1 MEITGDRGQ
10 VQIEDEGNI
19 ARFYGELCSNGFYAD
34 AGSIL
39 WLKKKGEAT
48 EEDRLNLIHKVIRHQ
63 QNDSFKIL
71 FSDDEGRLL
80 FEEEIGLKI
89 QAGWP
94 KLGYY
99 VLMAAVLV
107 GLWLPILLME
117 ILDLADPLFRIT
129 FELPSVVLTG
139 LILIFGFG
147 IGRFRITA
155 EGNRI
160 TVRPAAGRSYSFSV
174 DEITRVNR
182 RVRKKLRQYEIRR
195 ITIYTKSKRVTLN
208 QRMCGIVDIDCY
220 LMRHVA
226 PERILTEKVDESDK
240 I

>member
-1 MEITGDRGQ
+1 MKITGDRGQ

-80 FEEEIGLKI
+80 FEEELGLKI

-99 VLMAAVLV
+99 ALMAAVLV

-160 TVRPAAGRSYSFSV
+160 TVRPAAGRKYSFSV
-174 DEITRVNR
+174 SEITKIVR
-182 RVRKKLRQYEIRR
+182 RTDAADIWDVRK
-195 ITIYTKSKRVTLN
+195 ITIDTESKRVSVN
-208 QRMCGIVDIDCY
+208 SFMAGIEELDAY
-220 LMRHVA
+220 LIKHVGS
-226 PERILTEKVDESDK
+226 EKIITK
-240 I
+240 GFGK

>member
-1 MEITGDRGQ
+1 MKITGDRGQ

-80 FEEEIGLKI
+80 FEEELGLKI
-89 QAGWP
+89 QAGWS

-117 ILDLADPLFRIT
+117 ILDLADPLFRIM

-139 LILIFGFG
+139 LFLIFGFG

-174 DEITRVNR
+174 DEITRVSR
-182 RVRKKLRQYEIRR
+182 RIRKKLRQYEIRR

-226 PERILTEKVDESDK
+226 SERILTEEIDESDK

>member
-1 MEITGDRGQ
+1 MKITGDRGQ

-80 FEEEIGLKI
+80 FEEELGLKI

-160 TVRPAAGRSYSFSV
+160 TVRPAAGRKYSFSV
-174 DEITRVNR
+174 SEITKIVR
-182 RVRKKLRQYEIRR
+182 RTDAADIWDVRK
-195 ITIYTKSKRVTLN
+195 ITIDTESKRVSVN
-208 QRMCGIVDIDCY
+208 SFMAGIEELDAY
-220 LMRHVA
+220 LIKHVGS
-226 PERILTEKVDESDK
+226 EKIITK
-240 I
+240 GFGK

>member
-1 MEITGDRGQ
+1 MKITGDRGQ
-10 VQIEDEGNI
+10 VQIEDKGNI

-80 FEEEIGLKI
+80 FEDELGLKI
-89 QAGWP
+89 EAGWP
-94 KLGYY
+94 KLSYY
-99 VLMAAVLV
+99 ALMAAVLV
-107 GLWLPILLME
+107 GLWLPIMLME
-117 ILDLADPLFRIT
+117 ILDLADPLFRIM

-160 TVRPAAGRSYSFSV
+160 TVRPAAGR
-174 DEITRVNR
+174 
-182 RVRKKLRQYEIRR
+182 RQI
-195 ITIYTKSKRVTLN
+195 
-208 QRMCGIVDIDCY
+208 
-220 LMRHVA
+220 
-226 PERILTEKVDESDK
+226 
-240 I
+240 

>member
-1 MEITGDRGQ
+1 M
-10 VQIEDEGNI
+10 
-19 ARFYGELCSNGFYAD
+19 
-34 AGSIL
+34 
-39 WLKKKGEAT
+39 
-48 EEDRLNLIHKVIRHQ
+48 
-63 QNDSFKIL
+63 

-80 FEEEIGLKI
+80 FEDELGLKI
-89 QAGWP
+89 QAGWS

-107 GLWLPILLME
+107 GLWLPIMLME
-117 ILDLADPLFRIT
+117 ILDLADPLFRIM

-139 LILIFGFG
+139 LFLIFGFG

-208 QRMCGIVDIDCY
+208 QRMCGIVDVDCY
-220 LMRHVA
+220 LIRHVA
-226 PERILTEKVDESDK
+226 PERILTEEIDGSDK

>member
-1 MEITGDRGQ
+1 MKITGDRGQ

-80 FEEEIGLKI
+80 FEDELGLKI
-89 QAGWP
+89 QADWP

-174 DEITRVNR
+174 SEITKIVR
-182 RVRKKLRQYEIRR
+182 RTDAADIWDVRK
-195 ITIYTKSKRVTLN
+195 ITIDTESKRVSVN
-208 QRMCGIVDIDCY
+208 SFMAGIEELDAY
-220 LMRHVA
+220 LIKHVGS
-226 PERILTEKVDESDK
+226 EKIITK
-240 I
+240 GFGK

>member
-1 MEITGDRGQ
+1 MKITGDRGQ

-80 FEEEIGLKI
+80 FEEELGLKI

-117 ILDLADPLFRIT
+117 ILDLADPLFRIM

-139 LILIFGFG
+139 LFLIFGFG

-160 TVRPAAGRSYSFSV
+160 TVRPAAGRKYSFSV
-174 DEITRVNR
+174 SEITKIVR
-182 RVRKKLRQYEIRR
+182 RTDAADIWDVRK
-195 ITIYTKSKRVTLN
+195 ITIDTESKRVSVN
-208 QRMCGIVDIDCY
+208 SFMAGIEELDAY
-220 LMRHVA
+220 LIKHVGS
-226 PERILTEKVDESDK
+226 EKIITK
-240 I
+240 GFGK